1 MSRIRSLIWA
11 AVFVTACAR
20 EAEKV
25 PAASQRPVAVK
36 PVNPAAAGDIVAA
49 DGLRLQANTQATLDG
64 VRIGAGNFWEGE
76 YQLATGEK
84 KHGRTAGIWVFVQ
97 AVPLAQEHHR
107 VGVGSKLAAGNL
119 DLEVIEVTRDTVRL
133 RILPRP

>member
-1 MSRIRSLIWA
+1 ML
-11 AVFVTACAR
+11 VTACAR

-25 PAASQRPVAVK
+25 PAASQPPVAVN
-36 PVNPAAAGDIVAA
+36 PVNPAAAGDAVAG
-49 DGLRLQANTQATLDG
+49 DELRLQSNTQATVGG

-76 YQLATGEK
+76 YQTATGEK
-84 KHGRTAGIWVFVQ
+84 KRGWTAGLWVFVQ
-97 AVPLAQEHHR
+97 AEPPAQEHHR

-119 DLEVIEVTRDTVRL
+119 DLEVVELTRDTVRL